1 VSRPALALID
11 LAALQHNARLARTR
25 HGGRQLAV
33 VKANAYGHGAVACA
47 KALRGTSEG
56 FAVAFVD
63 EALAL
68 RDADIGE
75 PILVLEGAFDAEEL
89 RRAAATALWL
99 VVHHEEQLRM
109 LETATLPVGAVHAWL
124 KIDTGMARVGFSAS
138 EARRAFERLRSC
150 ACVASVTL
158 MTHFARADETGPAT
172 LRQIALFREATHGL
186 EAPRSLCNSAGVL
199 GWPQARS
206 DWARPGLM
214 LYGANPMTGTGG
226 DGLQAV
232 MTLSSQVFVQR
243 TLATGEGIGYGAA
256 FVAERPTRVG
266 VVAMGYAD
274 GYPRTAPSGTPVF
287 VDGQITR
294 TLGRVSMDM
303 LFVDLT
309 QLPHAGLGS
318 PVELWGPNVAVDDVA
333 RCAGALA
340 YELLCN
346 VKRVPLR
353 HTDAALPHSWP

>member
-1 VSRPALALID
+1 
-11 LAALQHNARLARTR
+11 
-25 HGGRQLAV
+25 
-33 VKANAYGHGAVACA
+33 
-47 KALRGTSEG
+47 
-56 FAVAFVD
+56 
-63 EALAL
+63 
-68 RDADIGE
+68 
-75 PILVLEGAFDAEEL
+75 
-89 RRAAATALWL
+89 
-99 VVHHEEQLRM
+99 
-109 LETATLPVGAVHAWL
+109 
-124 KIDTGMARVGFSAS
+124 
-138 EARRAFERLRSC
+138 
-150 ACVASVTL
+150 
-158 MTHFARADETGPAT
+158 
-172 LRQIALFREATHGL
+172 
-186 EAPRSLCNSAGVL
+186 
-199 GWPQARS
+199 
-206 DWARPGLM
+206 M

-333 RCAGALA
+333 RCAGTLA

-353 HTDAALPHSWP
+353 HTDATLPHSWP

>member
-1 VSRPALALID
+1 MSRPALAVID
-11 LAALQHNARLARTR
+11 LRALQHNAKVARTR

-33 VKANAYGHGAVACA
+33 LKANAYGHGAVACA
-47 KALRGTSEG
+47 QALRGTCEG

-63 EALAL
+63 EARAL
-68 RDADIGE
+68 RDAGIGE

-89 RRAAATALWL
+89 RQGAATALWL

-109 LETATLPVGAVHAWL
+109 LEFAALPGGAVHAWL
-124 KIDTGMARVGFSAS
+124 KIDTGMARVGFSAG
-138 EARRAFERLRSC
+138 EARRVFERLRSC

-172 LRQIALFREATHGL
+172 LRQIALFREATYGL
-186 EAPRSLCNSAGVL
+186 KAPRSLSNSAGIL

-226 DGLQAV
+226 DGLRPV
-232 MTLSSQVFVQR
+232 MTLSSQVFAQR
-243 TLATGEGIGYGAA
+243 TLATGEALGYGAA
-256 FVAERPTRVG
+256 FVAEHPTRVG

-287 VDGQITR
+287 VDGRFTR

-318 PVELWGPNVAVDDVA
+318 PVELWGPNVAVEDVA
-333 RCAGALA
+333 RRAGTLA

-353 HTDAALPHSWP
+353 HTGAELAHA